1 MHIVSKHLKNLQLN
15 FKKNIDI
22 NSIKR
27 VRQPKPSFKTNIG
40 NLLREFKSNKIILP
54 NIRSQWNMPPICL
67 FLSMEAVFQ
76 YFKVEA
82 LVMTILITKKTFS
95 T

>member
-1 MHIVSKHLKNLQLN
+1 MRTVSKLLRSLQQN
-15 FKKNIDI
+15 SKKNIDS

-27 VRQPKPSFKTNIG
+27 VQQLKPSFKTNTG
-40 NLLREFKSNKIILP
+40 NLLRGFQNNKIILQ
-54 NIRSQWNMPPICL
+54 NIRSQWNMPPIYL

-76 YFKVEA
+76 HFKVKG